1 MDREEII
8 RQRAYRIW
16 EEEGRPEGRDRLHWD
31 QAAREVDGDPA
42 EANTGTDE
50 TRRNSH
56 SPDGDSASPPSAVPE
71 TQSAGRAA
79 RR

>member
-1 MDREEII
+1 MDREEMI

-31 QAAREVDGDPA
+31 QAAREVDGDPG
-42 EANTGTDE
+42 EASTGTEE
-50 TRRNSH
+50 TRRKSH
-56 SPDGDSASPPSAVPE
+56 SPDAGSASPPSAVPG